1 MGRLGDRKRAQTV
14 VVDVVIIGA
23 GPGGGM
29 AACRLAASGLTVML
43 LEKRTLP
50 RHKPCGGALPDKI
63 HALLDWD
70 IEPYIEARVGSQ
82 KFLYNHEQPTFE
94 DKPDTPMLLVSRSRF
109 DVHFI
114 ERAASRITVR
124 ENFSVASVKEDEA
137 GVTIRAKNGEAIH
150 AAYVIAADGATSP
163 TARALGLA
171 QPLPVGAA
179 VDVEIEVTPD
189 VFAAEQTRATF
200 NLYCLPDGYG
210 WIFPKAGYLSCGVA
224 AWRSPKGLPGQ
235 MQAFLERSFPPGS
248 IRAIQQYGH
257 PVPLFAGHAPVATR
271 RVCLVGDAARL
282 VDPILGEGIYYAVKS
297 GLLAAEVVL
306 YQFRQ
311 ANGVSDFEPDWRA
324 VDNCLLDPGQLR
336 ALAADQTDCRLY
348 QTLIRRGIARELNL
362 IRLLGQPFFDAPE
375 RFYRDHFAAY

>member
-1 MGRLGDRKRAQTV
+1 MIE
-14 VVDVVIIGA
+14 VDVTIIGA

-63 HALLDWD
+63 TDLLDWD
-70 IEPYIEARVGSQ
+70 IEPLVEARIGSQ
-82 KFLYNHEQPTFE
+82 KFLFNYEQPTSD
-94 DKPDTPMLLVSRSRF
+94 DKPDAPMLLVSRSRF
-109 DVHFI
+109 DFHFV
-114 ERAASRITVR
+114 ERAASRIMVR
-124 ENFSVASVKEDEA
+124 ENFSVASVEEAEA
-137 GVTIRAKNGEAIH
+137 GVTIRGKSGEAVR
-150 AAYVIAADGATSP
+150 AAFVIAADGATSP
-163 TARALGLA
+163 TARSLGLA
-171 QPLPVGAA
+171 QSFPVGAA
-179 VDVEIEVTPD
+179 VDVEIEVSRE
-189 VFAAEQTRATF
+189 VYAAEQTHATF

-235 MQAFLERSFPPGS
+235 MQTFLERSFPPGS
-248 IRAIQQYGH
+248 IQTIRRYGH

-306 YQFRQ
+306 YLLQR
-311 ANGVSDFEPDWRA
+311 AGGAREFEPNPRA
-324 VDNCLLDPGQLR
+324 VDNCLLDPDQLR
-336 ALAADQTDCRLY
+336 ALAADQMDCRLY

-362 IRLLGQPFFDAPE
+362 IRLLGQPFFDTPE
-375 RFYRDHFAAY
+375 QFYRDHFTAY